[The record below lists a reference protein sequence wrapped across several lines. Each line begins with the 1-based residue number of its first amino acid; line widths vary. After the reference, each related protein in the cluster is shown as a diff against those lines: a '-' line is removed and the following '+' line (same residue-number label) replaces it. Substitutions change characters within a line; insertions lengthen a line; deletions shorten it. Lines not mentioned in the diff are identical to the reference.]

1 MTTVNDICSIMEDFA
16 PTNLAMDWD
25 NVGLMLGR
33 TNRKIEKVLLA
44 LDLTQEVV
52 EQAIAEKVQM
62 IITHHPAIFKKFSRV
77 TDKDWQQNLIL
88 TLAENKIAVYSAHT
102 NYDCADEG
110 VNHVLAS
117 KLGLMDV
124 KTLDDESGLGRM
136 GLVSACSLI
145 DFAAQVKNSLA
156 ADYVTI
162 ADAGTKV
169 QVVGV
174 CGGAGGDL
182 VDLCLAKG
190 IDTLVTGDIKYHTAQ
205 DAVFKG
211 LNVVDAGHQ
220 ATERIAIES
229 LRARMEKYCKQNSL
243 DVEFVVAKETLILK
257 HV

>member
-117 KLGLMDV
+117 IGCKG
-124 KTLDDESGLGRM
+124 
-136 GLVSACSLI
+136 VSI
-145 DFAAQVKNSLA
+145 INE
-156 ADYVTI
+156 
-162 ADAGTKV
+162 GP
-169 QVVGV
+169 
-174 CGGAGGDL
+174 
-182 VDLCLAKG
+182 
-190 IDTLVTGDIKYHTAQ
+190 TAQ
-205 DAVFKG
+205 KLAPIVREIIALLPAGQVPAGAAAGRCGRKPAVSEVSDSFASSTSSTSSTASASSTSPDSPSAE
-211 LNVVDAGHQ
+211 LP
-220 ATERIAIES
+220 
-229 LRARMEKYCKQNSL
+229 
-243 DVEFVVAKETLILK
+243 
-257 HV
+257 